1 MRSAGFGYSLRR
13 GAAASRV
20 AREPRSSFAFRAR
33 RFAARSGLALALV
46 IALASRAGAQAAP
59 AAASERAV
67 RLEQAL
73 SIFASHARS
82 IRLSTALAQG
92 GIGLVT
98 VVPGVILSYRNDKD
112 LQFLGAGFIVGGV
125 IGLATVPFML
135 FPSTVEGL
143 YDELTD
149 PAADGGD
156 DAARVTRIEAQ
167 LREAARSSREM
178 RPYVAELYG
187 VLGLGTFAVGVGML
201 LANPGLAGMDTATQY
216 NWGAVLSALG
226 LPLMFLCA
234 TTWLQPAPEEEAWD
248 LYQKQTKGVRS
259 ARTSFSLAPTRGGG
273 LAAFSLMW

>member
-1 MRSAGFGYSLRR
+1 M
-13 GAAASRV
+13 SR
-20 AREPRSSFAFRAR
+20 SFAA
-33 RFAARSGLALALV
+33 LALALV
-46 IALASRAGAQAAP
+46 LALSSRASAQAAP

-73 SIFASHARS
+73 SVFASHARS

-92 GIGLVT
+92 AIGVVT
-98 VVPGVILSYRNDKD
+98 VVPGVILSYRHDKD

-135 FPSTVEGL
+135 FPSTVEDL
-143 YDELTD
+143 YDKLTD

-156 DAARVTRIEAQ
+156 DAVRVARIEAE

-178 RPYVAELYG
+178 RPYIAELYG
-187 VLGLGTFAVGVGML
+187 LLGFGSFGVGLGML
-201 LANPGLAGMDTATQY
+201 LANPGLAGMTTAAQY
-216 NWGAVLSALG
+216 NWGAVLSAIG

-234 TTWLQPAPEEEAWD
+234 TTWLQPAPEEEAWE

-273 LAAFSLMW
+273 MAAISLNW

>member
-1 MRSAGFGYSLRR
+1 M
-13 GAAASRV
+13 SRL
-20 AREPRSSFAFRAR
+20 
-33 RFAARSGLALALV
+33 FAALALALV
-46 IALASRAGAQAAP
+46 LALSSRASAQAAP
-59 AAASERAV
+59 AAASERTV

-73 SIFASHARS
+73 SVFASHARS

-92 GIGLVT
+92 AIGVVT
-98 VVPGVILSYRNDKD
+98 VVPGVILSYRHDKD

-135 FPSTVEGL
+135 FPSTVEDL
-143 YDELTD
+143 YDKLTD

-156 DAARVTRIEAQ
+156 DAVRVARIEAE

-178 RPYVAELYG
+178 RPYIAELYG
-187 VLGLGTFAVGVGML
+187 LLGFGSFGVGLGML
-201 LANPGLAGMDTATQY
+201 LANPGLAGMTTAAQY
-216 NWGAVLSALG
+216 NWGAVLSAIG

-234 TTWLQPAPEEEAWD
+234 TTWLQPAPEEEAWE

-273 LAAFSLMW
+273 MAAISLNW